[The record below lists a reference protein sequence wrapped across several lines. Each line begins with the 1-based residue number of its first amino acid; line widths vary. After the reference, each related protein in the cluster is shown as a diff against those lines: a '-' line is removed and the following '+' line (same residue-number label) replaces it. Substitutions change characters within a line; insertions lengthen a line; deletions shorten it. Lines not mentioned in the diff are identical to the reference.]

1 MAATRDGAR
10 ARIGLLGKAAALAT
24 VLLLG
29 PCIYPPVAAQTAEE
43 GQGAKPAPRKA
54 KASTGDKAASK
65 SRTPPEAAS
74 RPSEQRTAS
83 QTPAKP
89 AKRLDPAKLDPL
101 RLGSSEAMQVDP
113 GKLDPKSPNTWLV
126 VGLVEG
132 VGGNIAG
139 AKESLERAIALGE
152 RRNKAVAAAAAVVLS
167 RVRTIGLNLIRAD
180 AGAAA
185 GFGGTPSKDTTN
197 FLDGEFKGIKGL
209 LEKAIA
215 LCGAAGRKDG
225 MATGYA
231 LLGELYSRN
240 TDYEEAQAAIGKA
253 LALNKAL
260 GNKKGMAA
268 NYRALADTNRY
279 DLDQA
284 ETLLKEALGL
294 HKSLGLDEE
303 LATDYEKL
311 GAINKIRGEP
321 YEAERLYKQA
331 LALTPRQIQGRVL
344 RALQQLYRDRDD
356 PGQAAEMEEQASAIG
371 KEQQSGG
378 RLYFSSDLGLYRS
391 SLAVKAQ
398 TEALEKAVPLEKK
411 VGHWVGLATS
421 YTLLGMHY
429 SERARLE
436 EETAAVLSGRAEAM
450 MRESLALNRT
460 LGRELAVA
468 HVYRELASIIDDRG
482 DVTGVDEILKDAYE
496 LHKKLGKEADM
507 VRLYSSLAYGRS
519 RRGDKAQECDYW
531 RKGATAF
538 PEQKDLVDALNRC
551 GKTQ

>member
-1 MAATRDGAR
+1 VR

-29 PCIYPPVAAQTAEE
+29 PCIYPPVAAQTAGE
-43 GQGAKPAPRKA
+43 GQRAKPAPRKA
-54 KASTGDKAASK
+54 KASTGYKAAPK
-65 SRTPPEAAS
+65 SRTPPSPEAAD
-74 RPSEQRTAS
+74 RPAERRTARK
-83 QTPAKP
+83 TPAKP
-89 AKRLDPAKLDPL
+89 AKLLDPAKLDPL
-101 RLGSSEAMQVDP
+101 RLGASDALQVDP
-113 GKLDPKSPNTWLV
+113 GRLDPKSPNTWLV

-152 RRNKAVAAAAAVVLS
+152 RRNKVVAAAAAIVLG
-167 RVRTIGLNLIRAD
+167 RVRTIGLNLIRVD

-185 GFGGTPSKDTTN
+185 SFGGTPSKDTTD

-209 LEKAIA
+209 FEKTIA
-215 LCGAAGRKDG
+215 LCSAAGRKDG

-231 LLGELYSRN
+231 LLGDLYSRN

-260 GNKKGMAA
+260 GNKKGLAA

-284 ETLLKEALGL
+284 ETLLKEAVGL

-331 LALTPRQIQGRVL
+331 LALTPRVAQGRVL

-391 SLAVKAQ
+391 SVAVKAQ

-468 HVYRELASIIDDRG
+468 HVYRELASIIDNRG
-482 DVTGVDEILKDAYE
+482 DVTAVDEILKDAYE

-507 VRLYSSLAYGRS
+507 ARLYSSLAYGRS